1 MQQTIFFGFR
11 LWLQMVRRIFWSW
24 GSFAVQ
30 FGDDL
35 QSGDHLGACTSG
47 LHRLSR
53 TLGRQNALASSVDWL
68 TGLSTSFMIG
78 QGDVIGFGFTTYN
91 RPFPRSNKQ

>member
-1 MQQTIFFGFR
+1 MASNGEANFLVLGIICGTI
-11 LWLQMVRRIFWSW
+11 W
-24 GSFAVQ
+24 
-30 FGDDL
+30 DDL

-53 TLGRQNALASSVDWL
+53 TLGRLNALASSVDWL

-91 RPFPRSNKQ
+91 RPFSRSNKQ